1 MSVSNKEKEIAL
13 PVPNI
18 AKRKPLSKAERK
30 SVYRKYN
37 GHCAYCGKKLE
48 YKDMQVDHV
57 QPVYFGGKNNFEN
70 LMPSCRSCNFYK
82 STYTLDKFREQLGL
96 ILGRLK
102 RDSFIYRLALSYGMI
117 TENSDDIEFYFEKID
132 RENNKL

>member
-37 GHCAYCGKKLE
+37 GHCAYCGKKF
-48 YKDMQVDHV
+48 KSRWWFTQSS
-57 QPVYFGGKNNFEN
+57 KNTATVVA
-70 LMPSCRSCNFYK
+70 K
-82 STYTLDKFREQLGL
+82 GL
-96 ILGRLK
+96 ARKCYYSHFADL
-102 RDSFIYRLALSYGMI
+102 
-117 TENSDDIEFYFEKID
+117 
-132 RENNKL
+132 